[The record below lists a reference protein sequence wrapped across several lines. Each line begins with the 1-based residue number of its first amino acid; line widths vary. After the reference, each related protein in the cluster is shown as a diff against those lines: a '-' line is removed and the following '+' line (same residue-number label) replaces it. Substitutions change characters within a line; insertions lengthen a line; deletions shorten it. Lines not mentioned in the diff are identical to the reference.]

1 MSDVVLLG
9 SCWWCVGWCGVVWWG
24 VRWLSCGGVVSLM
37 PCLGLVSRRELCLII
52 DGPGTVRLESG
63 EKWRWRCWWVGR
75 LSKYSHHGALPAR
88 AITYLR
94 ICQPCQAN
102 PTVPSYNGTSI
113 RSTTATGALIT
124 TLSSPQ
130 QIEEDGQ
137 AGWGLSDSFQVQKI
151 HYFQP
156 AEDHHKSKDS
166 IKGQKIFCQLFKY
179 LAV

>member
-1 MSDVVLLG
+1 MALAVLE
-9 SCWWCVGWCGVVWWG
+9 CW
-24 VRWLSCGGVVSLM
+24 S
-37 PCLGLVSRRELCLII
+37 
-52 DGPGTVRLESG
+52 
-63 EKWRWRCWWVGR
+63 VGR
-75 LSKYSHHGALPAR
+75 LSKYSSQATTLGASLEIAVAGAQPAR

-102 PTVPSYNGTSI
+102 PTEPSYNGTSI
-113 RSTTATGALIT
+113 SSTTATGALIT

-130 QIEEDGQ
+130 QIEEDEQ